1 MRPYRSLYA
10 ALFAAATLLP
20 ACGGDD
26 PGTNFTIT
34 DDLDDSIYV
43 YDFDEAAVAVR
54 YFSATNSV
62 VAVADSYNGLF
73 SVGIIGQPI
82 GADSFQVL
90 GAAVDSNNNGNF
102 LDETLIPVT
111 RSSNGAFSD
120 NVRHLTL
127 DVDVLVNGTSIT
139 FGDRGRLDHTE
150 DVPPL

>member
-1 MRPYRSLYA
+1 MKPHRSLFA

-43 YDFDEAAVAVR
+43 YNFDEAQVAVR
-54 YFSATNSV
+54 YFPSTNSV

-73 SVGIIGQPI
+73 TVGIIGQPI

-90 GAAVDSNNNGNF
+90 GAAVDTNNNGNF

-111 RSSNGAFSD
+111 RNSSGVFSD
-120 NVRHLTL
+120 NAKHLTM
-127 DVDVLVNGTSIT
+127 DVDVLVNGTAIG
-139 FGDRGRLDHTE
+139 FADRGNLDHTE

>member
-102 LDETLIPVT
+102 LDETLILFGQRPAPDP
-111 RSSNGAFSD
+111 RRGRARE
-120 NVRHLTL
+120 RHLDHL
-127 DVDVLVNGTSIT
+127 
-139 FGDRGRLDHTE
+139 RGSR
-150 DVPPL
+150 PPRPHRRRPAAVTA